1 MTILQLISDFGL
13 FLSWFFL
20 GIKTIF
26 VSILAPIGFIFSL
39 LRIIIGAIFL
49 TPPNPALTFT
59 FSQDILDVFNSI
71 PSWSVVS
78 SVLGAIVI
86 FIIGIAT
93 FKLLLHS

>member
-1 MTILQLISDFGL
+1 MTILQLISDLGWFI
-13 FLSWFFL
+13 SWFFL

-26 VSILAPIGFIFSL
+26 VSILAPVGFIFIL
-39 LRIIIGAIFL
+39 LKSILGAIFI
-49 TPPNPALTFT
+49 TPPNPAITFT